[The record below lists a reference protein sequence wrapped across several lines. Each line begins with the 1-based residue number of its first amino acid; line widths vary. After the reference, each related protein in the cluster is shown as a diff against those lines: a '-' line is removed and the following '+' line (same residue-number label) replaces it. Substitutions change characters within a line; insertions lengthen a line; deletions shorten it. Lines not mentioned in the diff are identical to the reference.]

1 MSGWNK
7 TTQKPTVTGY
17 DATDIYMVDEAEVG
31 ATAGIAQP
39 GWVHVKTIGSRKQY
53 ETLVAMASAS
63 TDAQYEAALGVVAT
77 ALSAGVEY
85 KILTTGDTDFTLV
98 GAGDSNPGTVFT
110 ATGAGLGT
118 GTAVATSYDD
128 DDEFPDS

>member
-7 TTQKPTVTGY
+7 TTQKPVVTGY
-17 DATDIYMVDEAEVG
+17 SANNIYMVDEAECA

-53 ETLVAMASAS
+53 ETLVAMADAS
-63 TDAQYEAALGVVAT
+63 TDVEYETANGVVAT
-77 ALSAGVEY
+77 ALVNGTEY
-85 KILTTGDTDFTLV
+85 KILTTGTTDFTLV

-118 GTAVATSYDD
+118 GTAVATSFDD
-128 DDEFPDS
+128 DAEFPDS